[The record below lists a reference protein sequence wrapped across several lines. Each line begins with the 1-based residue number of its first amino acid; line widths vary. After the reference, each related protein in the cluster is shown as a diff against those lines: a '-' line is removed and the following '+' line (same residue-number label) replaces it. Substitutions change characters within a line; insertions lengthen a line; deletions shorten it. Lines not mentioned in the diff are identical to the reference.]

1 MIAGAKTV
9 LFVAW
14 LAWSRF
20 RVVIA
25 LRDRTMPTIIAAL
38 DTTFRLIGGVPTY
51 ALTDNERTVTDRH
64 IAGIAVRNRTMVDVS
79 AWYGLTIATCVPYD
93 PESKGGSESSVKLAK
108 ADLVPTGHNL
118 LPAYPVVR
126 RAGDG
131 VHGVHGGGERSGASR
146 NVCPAGRPAGDRT
159 SRSLHPVRAGGV
171 HVGVRGVPFGVV
183 VMHDLVA

>member
-1 MIAGAKTV
+1 MKTV

-20 RVVIA
+20 RIVIA
-25 LRDRTMPTIIAAL
+25 LADKTLPTVIGAL
-38 DTTFRLIGGVPTY
+38 DTTFRLIGGVSTY

-118 LPAYPVVR
+118 LPAYRSFVELESACTAFMSVVNSRVHRETNARPVDRLEIERGFGSPCRVTPCENFSLGNQAR
-126 RAGDG
+126 R
-131 VHGVHGGGERSGASR
+131 R
-146 NVCPAGRPAGDRT
+146 DRWWY
-159 SRSLHPVRAGGV
+159 RLG
-171 HVGVRGVPFGVV
+171 F
-183 VMHDLVA
+183 M